1 MQRSGACGAGPKWRR
16 SQARCR
22 QARLQASWLG
32 RAGMN
37 TPEQPWQRTY
47 MSVRQSEIG
56 LVRAFVVG
64 PLEVVGLANDGRNR
78 EPLAFEA
85 RLELARARLADRL
98 ERPVRIGHVLAAVP
112 AGWDRSNQL
121 RVA

>member
-1 MQRSGACGAGPKWRR
+1 
-16 SQARCR
+16 
-22 QARLQASWLG
+22 
-32 RAGMN
+32 MN
-37 TPEQPWQRTY
+37 SLKHPWQRTY

-56 LVRAFVVG
+56 LVHALVVG

-98 ERPVRIGHVLAAVP
+98 ERTVGIGHVLAAVP
-112 AGWDRSNQL
+112 AGWDRHHQL
-121 RVA
+121 RVGLTGRPASGAGEHQHGESHQG